1 MGLVTVW
8 SKIGHCVVVKVSRVF
23 RPVMMQAGGSSTEE
37 KQKGN
42 YFLSTVLY
50 IDRSLTGKMGF
61 QAPCERS

>member
-50 IDRSLTGKMGF
+50 ID
-61 QAPCERS
+61 P